1 LKLSS
6 RRSLY
11 RPHAF
16 IEFKEDIEA
25 QYVRYQHVFCSN
37 KYLAIS
43 EFRVF
48 GLGSGKKPAIPKN
61 FSVKRE
67 EDRRNAFLS
76 WSRIE
81 NSQGYVLYW
90 GLKPDKLNNS
100 VLIYDKNEYDLRA
113 LNIGEGY
120 FFQVEAFNENGI
132 SSKSEVIKSE

>member
-1 LKLSS
+1 
-6 RRSLY
+6 
-11 RPHAF
+11 
-16 IEFKEDIEA
+16 
-25 QYVRYQHVFCSN
+25 
-37 KYLAIS
+37 LAIS